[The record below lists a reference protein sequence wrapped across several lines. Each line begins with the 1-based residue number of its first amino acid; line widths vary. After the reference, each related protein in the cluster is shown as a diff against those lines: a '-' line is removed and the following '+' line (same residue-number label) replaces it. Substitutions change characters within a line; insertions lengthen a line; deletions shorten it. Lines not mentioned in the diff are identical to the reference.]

1 MRGARS
7 DGAPIVV
14 AEGIIVET
22 SDVERNQASQERLRA
37 LVERLGD
44 DELTRELPDGWTV
57 ADALGHLAFYD
68 RRAAILLHRFAQEGV
83 FASPYDYDT
92 INEILLHF
100 TRAMPPRVVA
110 AEALAAAAAADEAA
124 AQTPQ
129 ALVSDIRS
137 MAQVKLDRAEH
148 RENHLADIEALLGT

>member
-1 MRGARS
+1 M
-7 DGAPIVV
+7 
-14 AEGIIVET
+14 ET
-22 SDVERNQASQERLRA
+22 SYVERNQASRERLRA

-68 RRAAILLHRFAQEGV
+68 RRAAILLRRFAQEGV

-92 INEILLHF
+92 LNEILLHF
-100 TRAMPPRVVA
+100 TRAMPPRAVA
-110 AEALAAAAAADEAA
+110 TEALAAAAAADEAA
-124 AQTPQ
+124 AQTPE
-129 ALVSDIRS
+129 ALVSEIRS

-148 RENHLADIEALLGT
+148 RETHLADIEALLGT

>member
-1 MRGARS
+1 MES
-7 DGAPIVV
+7 
-14 AEGIIVET
+14 
-22 SDVERNQASQERLRA
+22 SYVERNQASRERLRA

-68 RRAAILLHRFAQEGV
+68 RRAAILLRRFGQEGV

-92 INEILLHF
+92 LNEILLHF
-100 TRAMPPRVVA
+100 TRAMPPRAVA
-110 AEALAAAAAADEAA
+110 DEALAAAEAADEASA
-124 AQTPQ
+124 RTPQ
-129 ALVSDIRS
+129 ALLPEIRS
-137 MAQVKLDRAEH
+137 VGQVKLDRSEH